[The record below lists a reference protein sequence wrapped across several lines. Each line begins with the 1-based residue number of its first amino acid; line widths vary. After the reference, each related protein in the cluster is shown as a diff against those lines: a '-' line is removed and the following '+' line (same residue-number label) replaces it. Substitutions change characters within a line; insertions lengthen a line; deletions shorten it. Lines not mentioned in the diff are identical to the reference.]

1 VRRLGLVLDQII
13 HAREGRYSTDEVVI
27 RFVEELAAREF
38 DRVRFCSRVRP
49 ASEDAPYAL
58 DPARF
63 EVVPLPWY
71 ASVPSLCLRAP
82 VLLPRIGRVLA
93 HEIGDWRLAMAGGI
107 HPLTPLVLRLA
118 KRRGVP
124 SLLWI
129 RGDLMADIRY
139 RLRGP
144 ARAAGLAIARTVLA
158 AIPAG
163 TPVLS
168 VGRDD
173 YPFLARMGPVHV
185 AYSSKFGERDFVPLP
200 RPQAAAGAPPRLLYV
215 GRLAPEKGLEVLL
228 DALRRVRAARPGASA
243 PTLTLVGWDYVGST
257 YGAELRARVA
267 ASDLAGA
274 VAFAG
279 HVPYGPRLFALY
291 DSHDALV
298 LPSFTEG
305 FPQVL
310 LEAMVRGVPLVAT
323 RVGGVPRVVE
333 DGVNG
338 LLVPPGDA
346 AALATALARLL
357 SDPAL
362 SATLAAAGQRA
373 ARPYTVEVQ
382 AESVVRFLA
391 RCYPGAGFGAR
402 LSGAAAG
409 AGAGQASAIAPGDR

>member
-1 VRRLGLVLDQII
+1 MRRLGLVLDQII

-27 RFVEELAAREF
+27 RFVEEIAVRDF
-38 DRVRFCSRVRP
+38 DRIRFCSRVRP
-49 ASEDAPYAL
+49 ATEDAPYPL

-82 VLLPRIGRVLA
+82 VLLPRIGGVLTR
-93 HEIGDWRLAMAGGI
+93 EIDAWQLAMAGGI

-129 RGDLMADIRY
+129 RGDLLADLRY

-185 AYSSKFGERDFVPLP
+185 AYSSKFGQADFVPLP
-200 RPQAAAGAPPRLLYV
+200 RPPVAAGAPARLLYV

-228 DALRRVRAARPGASA
+228 EALRRLRAARPGGAA
-243 PTLTLVGWDYVGST
+243 PVLTLVGWDYVGST
-257 YGAELRARVA
+257 YGGELRARVA
-267 ASDLAGA
+267 GSDLAGA

-291 DSHDALV
+291 DAHDALV

-305 FPQVL
+305 FPQVI
-310 LEAMVRGVPLVAT
+310 LEAMARGVPVVAT

-333 DGVNG
+333 DGKSG

-346 AALATALARLL
+346 PALAEAIGRVLGDPGFADALA
-357 SDPAL
+357 S
-362 SATLAAAGQRA
+362 AGQRA

-382 AESVVRFLA
+382 AESVVCFLD
-391 RCYPGAGFGAR
+391 RCYPGGGFGAR
-402 LSGAAAG
+402 LPR
-409 AGAGQASAIAPGDR
+409 QSAKTPAHWPVP

>member
-1 VRRLGLVLDQII
+1 MRRLGLVLDQII
-13 HAREGRYSTDEVVI
+13 HAHAGRYSTDEVVI

-38 DRVRFCSRVRP
+38 DRIRFCSRVRP
-49 ASEDAPYAL
+49 ASEDAPYPL

-63 EVVPLPWY
+63 EIVPLPWY
-71 ASVPSLCLRAP
+71 ASVSSLCLRAP
-82 VLLPRIGRVLA
+82 VLLPRIARVLA
-93 HEIGDWRLAMAGGI
+93 RELDDWQLAMAGGI
-107 HPLTPLVLRLA
+107 HPLTPLLLRLA

-124 SLLWI
+124 TLLWI
-129 RGDLMADIRY
+129 RGDLMADLRY

-144 ARAAGLAIARTVLA
+144 VRAAGLAIARTVLA

-185 AYSSKFGERDFVPLP
+185 AYSSKFGEADFVPLP
-200 RPQAAAGAPPRLLYV
+200 RPEPAAGSPPRLLYV

-228 DALRRVRAARPGASA
+228 EALRRVRASRPGSA
-243 PTLTLVGWDYVGST
+243 APVLTLVGWDYVGST
-257 YGAELRARVA
+257 YGGELRARVG

-274 VAFAG
+274 VDFAG

-291 DSHDALV
+291 DAHDALV

-305 FPQVL
+305 FPQVI
-310 LEAMVRGVPLVAT
+310 LEAMARGVPVVAT

-333 DGVNG
+333 DGKNG
-338 LLVPPGDA
+338 LLVPAADA
-346 AALATALARLL
+346 PALADALGRVLADRGL
-357 SDPAL
+357 A
-362 SATLAAAGQRA
+362 SALAAAGQRT

-402 LSGAAAG
+402 LTSAAPVATG
-409 AGAGQASAIAPGDR
+409 